1 MEDAHTTIL
10 KLDDKGT
17 GKHLS
22 LFAVYDGHGG
32 SHAAKYAGSNLYEN
46 VVNTEEYAQGNYRE
60 ALKKG
65 FHITDDKLRA
75 DPQHE
80 REPSGCTA
88 VVTLVSDDNTIYCAN
103 AGDSR
108 AVLSDSGVAEPLS
121 FDHKPVNQTEYNRIN
136 AAGGFVEFGRVNGNL
151 ALSRAIGD
159 FEFKNNTSLPAEE
172 QVVTCDPEIT
182 EHLHKDSHEFFVVAC
197 DGIWDVLSSQQV
209 IDFVSL
215 RISQGLSLSE
225 ICEAMTE
232 NCLAK
237 DAMVGIGCDN
247 MTVVICAI
255 LNGQTQEEWNQKVT
269 DRYLAGRKEETSA
282 EESSP
287 EGPSM

>member
-1 MEDAHTTIL
+1 MGQTLSEPVVEKHTTAGSDNRIAWAASEMQGWRISKTLRVTVVAMEDAHTTIL

-75 DPQHE
+75 
-80 REPSGCTA
+80 
-88 VVTLVSDDNTIYCAN
+88 
-103 AGDSR
+103 
-108 AVLSDSGVAEPLS
+108 
-121 FDHKPVNQTEYNRIN
+121 
-136 AAGGFVEFGRVNGNL
+136 GNL